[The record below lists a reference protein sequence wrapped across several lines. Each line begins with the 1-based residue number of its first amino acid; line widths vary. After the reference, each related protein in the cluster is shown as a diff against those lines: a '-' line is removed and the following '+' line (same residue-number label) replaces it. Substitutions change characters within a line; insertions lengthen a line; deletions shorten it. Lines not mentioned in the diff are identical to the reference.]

1 MTMPKKRRGRP
12 MQELTLSVEERQAL
26 ERYSRGRTVSQAL
39 AMRARIVLRTADGA
53 QNGEVAGELRT
64 TPQTVGKWRRR
75 FARYRIEGLTDAPRP
90 NVHRKLTDDRV
101 EEIIRTTLQSTPAGA
116 THWSTRKMAK
126 RAGVSQSSVSR
137 VWRAFQLKPHRR
149 RTFSLST
156 DEFFVEKVRDIVG
169 LYLDPPDH
177 AVVLCLDEKS
187 QVQALERK
195 QPLLPLFFGVP
206 ERATA

>member
-12 MQELTLSVEERQAL
+12 RQELTITAEERESL

-39 AMRARIVLRTADGA
+39 AMRARIVLRTAEGA
-53 QNGEVAGELRT
+53 LNGRVAEELGIT
-64 TPQTVGKWRRR
+64 AQTVGKWRAR
-75 FARYRIEGLTDAPRP
+75 FVRDRIDGLTDAPRP

-116 THWSTRKMAK
+116 THWSTRKMAR

-156 DEFFVEKVRDIVG
+156 DEFFVE
-169 LYLDPPDH
+169 
-177 AVVLCLDEKS
+177 
-187 QVQALERK
+187 
-195 QPLLPLFFGVP
+195 
-206 ERATA
+206 